1 MVILGYGTTTF
12 SYLIDPLPAIT
23 ERSTK
28 EGINIVSVCSEE
40 TKTYDDKIRT
50 FTVGEEKITEADS
63 VANDEN
69 IVLFIVFIMAD
80 SGEQYITL
88 EKSVGVNLLIQTIF
102 VQ

>member
-1 MVILGYGTTTF
+1 MKINLEH
-12 SYLIDPLPAIT
+12 LLQ
-23 ERSTK
+23 EK
-28 EGINIVSVCSEE
+28 EN
-40 TKTYDDKIRT
+40 
-50 FTVGEEKITEADS
+50 ITEAET